1 MATRNSFRIPTREGR
16 LYHTALRQ
24 ENDPYPTKPS
34 GVSGDELRRAW
45 RIVCWAGLLG
55 SLYGQFCILGAP
67 RNKWLIDLGATAADF
82 GLIGGAGALAIGFQI
97 LGAHLTNVL
106 RSRKLPWM
114 IITISH
120 RVLYTAIVL
129 APFLF
134 AEPRIRMGWI
144 ITFVFVHDALA
155 HTSTPMWFSWMTDLL
170 PRDSMNLFWAQRQRF
185 ITAATTV
192 FLVLMAAGFDV
203 FEKHGHVLL
212 GYTILAVVGIVLGVI
227 DILLFRW
234 VPEPPHQPLKGE
246 PFWGTLVEPMRDASF
261 RRFLFFMA
269 YWNFSIFVAAPFF
282 APFMMKN
289 LAMSAFMVQMI
300 SVVSSLGVV
309 VGSNYWGLLC
319 DTFGFRRVLQV
330 LALGKI
336 AAPACFLIALP
347 HNNATFILLTVLM
360 FLDGFLNAGAVLA
373 PQGVMLKA
381 TPRRNRTMYIAAVN
395 FLSLALGATVA
406 SVATGKLIDI
416 IDEIGTL
423 SIGSYQ
429 VTGYHWAFIASTLL
443 RVGAVPLSRRISDE
457 RWISWDEILPALTS
471 WKAFAVAQQVARLQ
485 SSNSELARYRAAAN
499 LGRLRSPLGVRAL
512 VKALSDSSLVVRKA
526 AVDALAEIG
535 SPEVVEHLAA
545 ALFDP
550 RTELHGRAAQA
561 LARVGNPDSLRT
573 LLKGLRSSD
582 PKVLRVTIKSLARLR
597 EPAALVPLISLF
609 HEVQDPSIREM
620 IVGALRRIA
629 EVPTTEEV
637 YEALELRPAEVH

>member
-1 MATRNSFRIPTREGR
+1 MKQA
-16 LYHTALRQ
+16 
-24 ENDPYPTKPS
+24 NDPYPSKPS
-34 GVSGDELRRAW
+34 GISGDELRRAW

-67 RNKWLIDLGATAADF
+67 RNKWLIDLGATASDF

-97 LGAHLTNVL
+97 LGAHLTNLL
-106 RSRKLPWM
+106 RTRKLPWM

-129 APFLF
+129 APLLF
-134 AEPRIRMGWI
+134 ADPRTRMGWI
-144 ITFVFVHDALA
+144 IAFVFIHDALA

-185 ITAATTV
+185 ITAATTI

-203 FEKHGHVLL
+203 FEKHGLVML
-212 GYTILAVVGIVLGVI
+212 GYTILAGVGIVLGVI

-234 VPEPPHQPLKGE
+234 VPEPPHQPLRGE
-246 PFWGTLVEPMRDASF
+246 PFWDTLVEPMRDAAF
-261 RRFLFFMA
+261 RRFLLFMA

-319 DTFGFRRVLQV
+319 DTFGFRRILQV
-330 LALGKI
+330 LAVGKI
-336 AAPACFLIALP
+336 AAPACFLVALP
-347 HNNATFILLTVLM
+347 NNSATFILLTVLM

-406 SVATGKLIDI
+406 SVITGKLIDL
-416 IDEIGTL
+416 IDARWTF
-423 SIGSYQ
+423 SIGSYEG
-429 VTGYHWAFIASTLL
+429 TGYHWAFVASTLM
-443 RVGAVPLSRRISDE
+443 RVGAIPLSRRINDE
-457 RWISWDEILPALTS
+457 KWISWDEILPVLTS

-485 SSNSELARYRAAAN
+485 SSNSELARYKAAAK
-499 LGRLRSPLGVRAL
+499 LGRLRSPLAVTAL
-512 VKALSDSSLVVRKA
+512 VKALNDTNLVVRKA
-526 AVDALAEIG
+526 ALDALAEIG
-535 SPEVVEHLAA
+535 SPDVVEHLAA
-545 ALFDP
+545 ALFNP
-550 RTELHGRAAQA
+550 KTQLHARAAQA
-561 LARVGNPDSLRT
+561 LARVGNPQSLRA

-582 PKVLRVTIKSLARLR
+582 PRVVRVTINSLARLR

-609 HEVQDPSIREM
+609 HEVEDPTIRET
-620 IVGALRRIA
+620 IVRALSRIA
-629 EVPTTEEV
+629 EVPSTEEV
-637 YEALELRPAEVH
+637 YEALEFRPAEVH